1 MSNEIKKT
9 YIFHVHGMH
18 CAACEHL
25 IEEALTEIPE
35 VSDVQVS
42 LSKQSVQVTSTF
54 EGISPAEVA
63 EVLTK
68 PVASYGYTVSV
79 ERNVSENKWSD
90 FKSAV
95 PVALAFIIAFVLLQ
109 KTGIM
114 NLIGQGTV
122 SYGTAFVVG
131 IVASLSTCMAVVGGL
146 VLSMSATFAKEKS
159 TLVPQTLF
167 HVGRIISFF
176 FLGGVIGALGTVFTL
191 STTMTFILFM
201 LIGVVMLFL
210 GINLLDVFHGSRA
223 FQIKMPRFLTKHA
236 LSVSKFNHTATPLL
250 VGVTT
255 FFLPCGFTQSM
266 QLYTLSTGGFME
278 GGLTMLAFALGT
290 FPMLAL
296 LSVTSF
302 SIQKSSFAGIFFKSA
317 GLIVIAFALMNI
329 INSFALIGIISPVF
343 TF

>member
-1 MSNEIKKT
+1 MQKT
-9 YIFHVHGMH
+9 YTFYVTGMH

-25 IEEALTEIPE
+25 IEESLVEVPE
-35 VSDVQVS
+35 VIDVQVS
-42 LSKQSVQVTSTF
+42 LKDQSVQVTGSF
-54 EGISPAEVA
+54 EGMNEVQIS
-63 EVLTK
+63 EVLTTS
-68 PVASYGYTVSV
+68 VAIHGYTISL
-79 ERNVSENKWSD
+79 ERKESENKWLD
-90 FKSAV
+90 FAI
-95 PVALAFIIAFVLLQ
+95 ALPIALVFIIGFIFLQ

-131 IVASLSTCMAVVGGL
+131 VVASLSTCMAVVGGL

-159 TLVPQTLF
+159 TFVPQTLF

-176 FLGGVIGALGTVFTL
+176 VLGGVIGALGTVFTL
-191 STTMTFILFM
+191 STTMTFILFV

-210 GINLLDVFHGSRA
+210 GINLLDVFYGSKT
-223 FQIKMPRFLTKHA
+223 FQIRMPRFLTKHA

-250 VGVTT
+250 VGVAT

-278 GGLTMLAFALGT
+278 GGLTMLSFALGT
-290 FPMLAL
+290 FPILAL

-317 GLIVIAFALMNI
+317 GLVVIAFAFMNI